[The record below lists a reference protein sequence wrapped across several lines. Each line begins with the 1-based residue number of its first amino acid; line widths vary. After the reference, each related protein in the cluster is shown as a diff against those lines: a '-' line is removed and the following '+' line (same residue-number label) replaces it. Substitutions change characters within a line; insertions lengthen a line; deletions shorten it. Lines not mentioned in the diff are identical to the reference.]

1 MGNGYAICFNEWA
14 LDNNIRNELRLLLI
28 ISNLTAK
35 DGYCFASNSYFAEIF
50 NETEISIS
58 RKIKNLEK
66 NNYITIEYE
75 KRGCEVIGRKIRL
88 TKILIDDYQN
98 CLSTINKN
106 VKDNNTSINNT
117 SINKKENIKR
127 KIFEKPAIE
136 EIEAYCKER
145 QNGVNANAFYDFYQ
159 SKDWMVGKNK
169 MKDWKACVRTWE
181 QREKP
186 KKSNGWEDAYWNE

>member
-1 MGNGYAICFNEWA
+1 MENGYAISFNKWV
-14 LDNNIRNELRLLLI
+14 LDNNIKNELRLLLI

-35 DGYCFASNSYFAEIF
+35 DGYCFASNKYFAEVF

-66 NNYITIEYE
+66 HGYIIIEYE
-75 KRGCEVIGRKIRL
+75 KRGCEVVGRRIRL

-106 VKDNNTSINNT
+106 VKENNTSINNT

-127 KIFEKPAIE
+127 KIFQKPSID
-136 EIEAYCKER
+136 EIEAYCNER
-145 QNGVNANAFYDFYQ
+145 NNGINAEAFYDFYQ

-181 QREKP
+181 QRDKP
-186 KKSNGWEDAYWNE
+186 KSKGWEDNYWNE